1 MTKQEFIN
9 WALSRGWTQDK
20 FGHLQKTI
28 IKRNELDRDGHLI
41 NSSKTYRFKLS
52 STHVRYERKANIV
65 DHNEWLRLGGAYYK
79 DLSINS
85 SNKLVGI

>member
-9 WALSRGWTQDK
+9 WALSRGWTEDK

-28 IKRNELDRDGHLI
+28 GIEK
-41 NSSKTYRFKLS
+41 YRFKISL
-52 STHVRYERKANIV
+52 THVRYEKKIGVAIRQS
-65 DHNEWLRLGGAYYK
+65 EWLSIRSGYFK

-85 SNKLVGI
+85 NGKLVGLK